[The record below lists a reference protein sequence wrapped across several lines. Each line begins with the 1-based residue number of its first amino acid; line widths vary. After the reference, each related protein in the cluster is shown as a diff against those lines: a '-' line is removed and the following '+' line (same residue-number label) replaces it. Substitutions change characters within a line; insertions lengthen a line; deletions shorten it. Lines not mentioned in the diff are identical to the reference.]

1 MLKEPGDRRSD
12 NPISQTRL
20 LRSERLSDV
29 HSWEVTS
36 EARLLQTHSHLP
48 ALSTRCPAHLFR
60 GFPWIIQPPPN
71 FLLRKNCA
79 NSFLCPTLQSPLT
92 AATTQEPVEYEMP
105 FPSRTYQRETGVPT
119 TSPGV
124 SPIAHWRN
132 RRPPVSWT
140 SGTAPE
146 LLHLT
151 LVRMSR
157 ALQEPAAVWKRA

>member
-1 MLKEPGDRRSD
+1 MKGEAITPFHRRGCCD
-12 NPISQTRL
+12 Q
-20 LRSERLSDV
+20 RLSHV

-48 ALSTRCPAHLFR
+48 PLSIRCPAHLFR
-60 GFPWIIQPPPN
+60 GPPWIIQPPLN

-79 NSFLCPTLQSPLT
+79 NSFLLPHPTLPLT
-92 AATTQEPVEYEMP
+92 AATTQEPMEYELP
-105 FPSRTYQRETGVPT
+105 FRSRTSQREMGVPT

-132 RRPPVSWT
+132 TRPPMGRRL
-140 SGTAPE
+140 GTAPE
-146 LLHLT
+146 LLCLT

-157 ALQEPAAVWKRA
+157 AS